1 MTLCKSDIADNL
13 KEKLNIIL
21 LDETDSTN
29 NYLKELA
36 RQGEEEGTVV
46 IADRQTGGRG
56 RYNRKFFSPQGCGIY
71 MSVLLKP
78 SFKPQDTILI
88 TAAAAVAVAKISE
101 ELSGKKTEIKW
112 VNDVLIY
119 NKKVSGILTEGSV
132 NPQNGEF
139 DWAVLGIGINAYL
152 PDKGFETEIENIA
165 GAVFDTRQKGLRN
178 RLIASVL
185 NCFFGFYED
194 ISKRT
199 FLREYKQKSLC
210 LGKEITVIN
219 SEKRIKAKAIDIDE
233 NCRLLVEYENGLRE
247 YLNSG
252 EVGIKL

>member
-1 MTLCKSDIADNL
+1 MSLNKSDITDNL

-36 RQGEEEGTVV
+36 KKGAEEGTVV

-56 RYNRKFFSPQGCGIY
+56 RYNRKFFSPGSCGIY

-78 SFKPQDTILI
+78 GFKPQDTILI
-88 TAAAAVAVAKISE
+88 TSAAAVAVAKACE
-101 ELSGKKTEIKW
+101 ELSGKETEIKW
-112 VNDVLIY
+112 VNDVLID

-132 NPQNGEF
+132 NTQNGEF
-139 DWAVLGIGINAYL
+139 NWAVLGIGINAYL

-165 GAVFDTRQKGLRN
+165 GAVFDTKMQDLRN
-178 RLIASVL
+178 KLITLVL
-185 NCFFGFYED
+185 NYFFGFYVD
-194 ISKRT
+194 ITKRT
-199 FLREYKQKSLC
+199 FLKEYRQKSFC

-233 NCRLLVEYENGLRE
+233 DCRLLVEYENGLKE